1 MTWLWIFSPTSLT
14 IETCKNEAQSSWE
27 VATAAWVGVTR
38 LFYKEDLSK
47 RVRNLKC
54 SIPFLSW
61 IMASLTTSLSSTIKY
76 HMGRCVSSLELL
88 QLRAS
93 GCYHLW
99 QQVRFN
105 RSLFDRFNVQQLLG
119 KIYPKGLKM
128 NKFACLQRGVKY
140 LPIVFSRL

>member
-14 IETCKNEAQSSWE
+14 MGMCKNEAQPSWE
-27 VATAAWVGVTR
+27 LPQLPGLVTR

-47 RVRNLKC
+47 RVRKLRC
-54 SIPFLSW
+54 SIPLLSW
-61 IMASLTTSLSSTIKY
+61 RMAILTTLLSSTIKY

-128 NKFACLQRGVKY
+128 NTFACLQRGVKY
-140 LPIVFSRL
+140 LPTAFSRL